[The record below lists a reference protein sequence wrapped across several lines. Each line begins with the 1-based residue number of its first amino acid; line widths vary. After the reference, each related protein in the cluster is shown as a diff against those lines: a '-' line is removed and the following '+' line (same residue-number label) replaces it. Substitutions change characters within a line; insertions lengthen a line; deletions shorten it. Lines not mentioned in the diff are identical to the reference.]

1 MGQTQT
7 PTDDNHVLVSVT
19 TQAPN
24 LAASLS
30 HPLNPAQPTM
40 LFNAHIQSLPL
51 SAATVTLGGPVSSSI
66 NTIASG
72 VSHVDSKPGR
82 VELEERVFSDWLL
95 RHGLLSCSV
104 AVFADYSML
113 QCCFMSM
120 ETIWLVRDRVPWTTT
135 LTFTQLRSCVSSP
148 TSLVCFFT
156 VIVTLGRC
164 YLNVRG
170 NNLLILI
177 YNSAFGCVFSST
189 A

>member
-1 MGQTQT
+1 MGVYVCVCVCEGKTVEQTQT
-7 PTDDNHVLVSVT
+7 PTDGNRMLVSVT

-40 LFNAHIQSLPL
+40 LFNAHIQPLPL

-82 VELEERVFSDWLL
+82 VELEERVSSDWLL

-104 AVFADYSML
+104 AVFADYSVF

-135 LTFTQLRSCVSSP
+135 STFTQLLS
-148 TSLVCFFT
+148 CFFA
-156 VIVTLGRC
+156 
-164 YLNVRG
+164 N
-170 NNLLILI
+170 
-177 YNSAFGCVFSST
+177 
-189 A
+189 